1 MSKITGQE
9 FGMNEAFKM
18 RVVSGMLVNGSILIS
33 WATGEPASSQIDW
46 GFDDSVPFQTPE
58 VHSEPEEMVR
68 YHQLYLPQTLV
79 DQRHYFRVRS
89 KTEHGKSG
97 ISDIYM
103 VVVPPDLEIKNRGEM
118 TTPVELELVVVKTTV
133 IDCTS
138 FPVTSI
144 SGYRTEPVASDQ
156 PAHFDHQYSPPEP
169 LDAVKE
175 INTNNSSSLTTN
187 ISYTIT

>member
-1 MSKITGQE
+1 MSKISGQE
-9 FGMNEAFKM
+9 FGMSETFKM
-18 RVVSGMLVNGSILIS
+18 RVVSGMLVDGSILIS

-46 GFDDSVPFQTPE
+46 GWDDSIPFQTPE
-58 VHSEPEEMVR
+58 VHVEPDEMVR

-89 KTEHGKSG
+89 RTEHGETG

-103 VVVPPDLEIKNRGEM
+103 VVVPSDLDIKNRGRLATEI
-118 TTPVELELVVVKTTV
+118 ELELVLVKITN

-138 FPVTSI
+138 FPATSI
-144 SGYRTEPVASDQ
+144 SGYRTEPISSDQ
-156 PAHFDHQYSPPEP
+156 PTTIAHENSQPAALDKTKTVSPEMS
-169 LDAVKE
+169 
-175 INTNNSSSLTTN
+175 TSLSTN

>member
-9 FGMNEAFKM
+9 YGMNEVFKM
-18 RVVSGMLVNGSILIS
+18 RVVSGMLVDGSILIS

-58 VHSEPEEMVR
+58 VHKEPEEMVR

-89 KTEHGKSG
+89 KTEDGKLG

-103 VVVPPDLEIKNRGEM
+103 VVVPPNLGIKNRGKLA
-118 TTPVELELVVVKTTV
+118 TPVQLELVVVKTTV
-133 IDCTS
+133 LDS
-138 FPVTSI
+138 ANFPGTSI
-144 SGYRTEPVASDQ
+144 SGYRTEPIASDQ
-156 PAHFDHQYSPPEP
+156 PAHLEHQHSLPEP
-169 LDAVKE
+169 LDVVKE